1 MPTNSSINN
10 RSLHFIT
17 QAIVS
22 LHTPQKT
29 RSLVPVGVPHATPAG
44 FRISCLAPNQTSR
57 CHTHEHTTTRAL
69 SPALKSSESRPLK
82 KNNAKR
88 QISPVR
94 LKPSPIPNTPSKARN
109 DWHRRDRMKPTELPK
124 KGRIKATQA
133 KQKKTSRKQNHL
145 IPDDGYPSLS
155 PPLVFAPAK
164 RSHSV
169 LGRSPRSCWRTCGL
183 RCGLTVVVAP
193 AP

>member
-1 MPTNSSINN
+1 MNERLELVPLGYKRRVEISHRLFSTILQPYIISSIRAPIAYIDINTNANKLINQQSLFAFHNSNN
-10 RSLHFIT
+10 GIS
-17 QAIVS
+17 S
-22 LHTPQKT
+22 HTPQKT

-109 DWHRRDRMKPTELPK
+109 DWHHRDRMKLTKLPK
-124 KGRIKATQA
+124 KGRIKTTQV
-133 KQKKTSRKQNHL
+133 KIKNS
-145 IPDDGYPSLS
+145 
-155 PPLVFAPAK
+155 
-164 RSHSV
+164 
-169 LGRSPRSCWRTCGL
+169 
-183 RCGLTVVVAP
+183 
-193 AP
+193 